1 MKDVYLNKLKKEFV
15 PAAGCTEP
23 ASIALAAA
31 KASEMLKS
39 TPDRVEMKV
48 SGNVFKNVM
57 GVGIPGSNMVGLP
70 ISVALGALGGESK
83 NGLEIFTNI
92 SEEIA
97 DQAKRFVSDGK
108 VEIHMLHDVPKL
120 HVECVSYKGD
130 DISRVVIQERHENIV
145 LVELN
150 GDVVFSKEV
159 NLQDE
164 ASEDQKGWSIEAIY
178 EFIQNVDVSELKF
191 LHEGVELNRII
202 AEEGLKGS
210 YGLQVGKSMLLSIEK
225 GILSEDIINKSVMMA
240 AAGSDARMAGCSLPV
255 MSNCGSGNQG
265 MSLTLPLMVAAEK
278 LDVNEETLLRALAL
292 GLLVSIH
299 MKSFVGQLSA
309 LCGVLL
315 STSGAACGITYMMGG
330 NLTQLNSTL
339 QNMTG
344 TVTGM
349 ICDGANSSCA
359 QKISASV
366 SAGIQSSLLALNN
379 QCLKNMDGI
388 VAEDV
393 EDTIR
398 NIGRLANEGMEI
410 TDDVIL
416 KTMLDKSKKA
426 C

>member
-1 MKDVYLNKLKKEFV
+1 MKDVYLNKLMKEFV

-31 KASEMLKS
+31 KASEILNAK
-39 TPDRVEMKV
+39 PERIEIKV
-48 SGNVFKNVM
+48 SGNIFKNVM
-57 GVGIPGSNMVGLP
+57 GVGIPGSTLVGMP
-70 ISVALGALGGESK
+70 IAAALGALGGQSK
-83 NGLEIFTNI
+83 NGLEIFTHI
-92 SEEIA
+92 SKAVAEE
-97 DQAKRFVSDGK
+97 AKQFVIDRK
-108 VEIHMLHDVPKL
+108 VQIHMVHDVPKL
-120 HVECVSYKGD
+120 HVECISYSGND
-130 DISRVVIQERHENIV
+130 TSRVIIQDRHENIV
-145 LVELN
+145 LVEYN
-150 GDVVFSKEV
+150 GETVFTKEV
-159 NLQDE
+159 ESAEETTENQE
-164 ASEDQKGWSIEAIY
+164 GWSVESIYDFITTIDIIEL
-178 EFIQNVDVSELKF
+178 QF
-191 LHEGVELNRII
+191 LHEGIELNKKI

-210 YGLQVGKSMLLSIEK
+210 YGLQVGKSMLLNIEK

-265 MSLTLPLMVAAEK
+265 MSLTLPIMVAAEK
-278 LDVNEETLLRALAL
+278 LKIDEDTMLRALGL

-299 MKSFVGQLSA
+299 MKAFVGQLSA

-330 NLTQLNSTL
+330 ELSHLNSTL
-339 QNMTG
+339 KNMTG
-344 TVTGM
+344 SVTGM

-366 SAGIQSSLLALNN
+366 SAGIQSSLLAINN

-388 VAEDV
+388 VDEDV
-393 EDTIR
+393 EATIR
-398 NIGRLANEGMEI
+398 NIGLLATEGMQI

-416 KTMLDKSKKA
+416 KTMLDKMNRA

>member
-31 KASEMLKS
+31 KASEILNAK
-39 TPDRVEMKV
+39 PERIEMKV

-57 GVGIPGSNMVGLP
+57 GVGIPGSTLVGMP
-70 ISVALGALGGESK
+70 ISAALGALGGQSK
-83 NGLEIFTNI
+83 NGLEIFTHI
-92 SEEIA
+92 SSTVAEE
-97 DQAKRFVSDGK
+97 AKNFVSDRK
-108 VEIHMLHDVPKL
+108 VQIHMAHDVPKL
-120 HVECVSYKGD
+120 HVECISYNGD
-130 DISRVVIQERHENIV
+130 DTSRVVIQDRHENIV
-145 LVELN
+145 LVERN
-150 GDVVFSKEV
+150 GEVIFTKGVNSAEETVANQEDWSVESIYNFIKDVE
-159 NLQDE
+159 
-164 ASEDQKGWSIEAIY
+164 I
-178 EFIQNVDVSELKF
+178 SELQF
-191 LHEGVELNRII
+191 LHQGIELNRKI

-210 YGLQVGKSMLLSIEK
+210 YGLQVGKSMLLNIEK

-265 MSLTLPLMVAAEK
+265 MSLTLPIMVAAEK
-278 LDVNEETLLRALAL
+278 LKADEDTMLRALAL
-292 GLLVSIH
+292 GLLISIH
-299 MKSFVGQLSA
+299 MKTFVGQLSA

-330 NLTQLNSTL
+330 ELDHLNSTL
-339 QNMTG
+339 KNMTG
-344 TVTGM
+344 SVTGM

-366 SAGIQSSLLALNN
+366 SAGIQSSLLAINN

-388 VAEDV
+388 VDEDV
-393 EDTIR
+393 EATIR
-398 NIGRLANEGMEI
+398 NIGLLATEGMQI

-416 KTMLDKSKKA
+416 KTMLGKMHKA

>member
-1 MKDVYLNKLKKEFV
+1 MKDVYLQKLKKEFV

-31 KASEMLKS
+31 KASETLG
-39 TPDRVEMKV
+39 TLPERIEMKV

-70 ISVALGALGGESK
+70 ISAALGALGGGSK
-83 NGLEIFTNI
+83 NGLEIFTHINKTVA
-92 SEEIA
+92 EE
-97 DQAKRFVSDGK
+97 AKKFVSDRK
-108 VEIHMLHDVPKL
+108 VQVYMVHDVPKL
-120 HVECVSYKGD
+120 HVECIGYNGD
-130 DISRVVIQERHENIV
+130 DTSRVVIQERHENIV
-145 LVELN
+145 LVERN
-150 GDVVFSKEV
+150 GEVVFTKEV
-159 NLQDE
+159 KKAEEITEEQ
-164 ASEDQKGWSIEAIY
+164 EDWSIQSIY
-178 EFIQNVDVSELKF
+178 NFIKDVEISELQF
-191 LHEGVELNRII
+191 LHQGVELNRKI
-202 AEEGLKGS
+202 AEEGLKGN
-210 YGLQVGKSMLLSIEK
+210 YGLQVGKSMLMNIEK

-265 MSLTLPLMVAAEK
+265 MSLTLPIMVAAEK
-278 LDVNEETLLRALAL
+278 LKVDEDTMLRALGL

-315 STSGAACGITYMMGG
+315 STSGAACGITYMLGG
-330 NLTQLNSTL
+330 DLNHLNSTL
-339 QNMTG
+339 KNMTG
-344 TVTGM
+344 SVTGM

-366 SAGIQSSLLALNN
+366 SAGIQSSLLAMNSRCLNS
-379 QCLKNMDGI
+379 MDGI
-388 VAEDV
+388 IDEDV
-393 EDTIR
+393 EATIR
-398 NIGRLANEGMEI
+398 NIGLLATEGMQI

-416 KTMLDKSKKA
+416 KTMVGKMNTA

>member
-31 KASEMLKS
+31 KARETLNAR
-39 TPDRVEMKV
+39 PERVEMKV

-57 GVGIPGSNMVGLP
+57 GVGIPGSTLVGMP
-70 ISVALGALGGESK
+70 ISAALGALGGESK
-83 NGLEIFTNI
+83 NGLEIFTHI
-92 SEEIA
+92 SETVAEE
-97 DQAKRFVSDGK
+97 AKKFVSDRK
-108 VEIHMLHDVPKL
+108 VQIHMVHDVPKL
-120 HVECVSYKGD
+120 HVECISYNGND
-130 DISRVVIQERHENIV
+130 TSRVIIQDRHENIV
-145 LVELN
+145 LVERN
-150 GDVVFSKEV
+150 DEVIFTKEV
-159 NLQDE
+159 KNAQE
-164 ASEDQKGWSIEAIY
+164 TNEEQEDWSIQSIY
-178 EFIQNVDVSELKF
+178 NFIKDVEISELQF
-191 LHEGVELNRII
+191 LHQGIDLNRKI

-210 YGLQVGKSMLLSIEK
+210 YGLQVGKSMLMNIEK

-265 MSLTLPLMVAAEK
+265 MSLTLPIMVAAEK
-278 LDVNEETLLRALAL
+278 LNAQEDTVLRALAL

-330 NLTQLNSTL
+330 ELNHLNSTL
-339 QNMTG
+339 KNMTG
-344 TVTGM
+344 SVTGM

-366 SAGIQSSLLALNN
+366 CAGIQSSLLAINS

-388 VAEDV
+388 VDEDV
-393 EDTIR
+393 EATIR
-398 NIGRLANEGMEI
+398 NIGLLATEGMQI

-416 KTMLDKSKKA
+416 KTMLGKMNSA

>member
-31 KASEMLKS
+31 KARETLNAR
-39 TPDRVEMKV
+39 PERVEMKV

-57 GVGIPGSNMVGLP
+57 GVGIPGSTLVGMP
-70 ISVALGALGGESK
+70 ISAALGALGGESK
-83 NGLEIFTNI
+83 NGLEIFTHI
-92 SEEIA
+92 SETVAEE
-97 DQAKRFVSDGK
+97 AKKFVSDRK
-108 VEIHMLHDVPKL
+108 VQIHMVHDVPKL
-120 HVECVSYKGD
+120 HVECISYNGND
-130 DISRVVIQERHENIV
+130 TSRVIIQDRHENIV
-145 LVELN
+145 LVERN
-150 GDVVFSKEV
+150 DEVIFTKEV
-159 NLQDE
+159 KNAQE
-164 ASEDQKGWSIEAIY
+164 TNEEQEDWSIQSIY
-178 EFIQNVDVSELKF
+178 NFIKDVEISELQF
-191 LHEGVELNRII
+191 LHQGIDLNRKI

-210 YGLQVGKSMLLSIEK
+210 YGLQVGKSMLMNIEK

-265 MSLTLPLMVAAEK
+265 MSLTLPIMVAAEK
-278 LDVNEETLLRALAL
+278 LNAEEDTVLRALAL

-330 NLTQLNSTL
+330 ELNHLNSTL
-339 QNMTG
+339 KNMTG
-344 TVTGM
+344 SVTGM

-366 SAGIQSSLLALNN
+366 CAGIQSSLLAINS

-388 VAEDV
+388 VDEDV
-393 EDTIR
+393 EATIR
-398 NIGRLANEGMEI
+398 NIGLLATEGMQI

-416 KTMLDKSKKA
+416 KTMLGKMNSA

>member
-31 KASEMLKS
+31 KASEILNAK
-39 TPDRVEMKV
+39 PERIEIKV
-48 SGNVFKNVM
+48 SGNIFKNVM
-57 GVGIPGSNMVGLP
+57 GVGIPGSKLVGMP
-70 ISVALGALGGESK
+70 IAAALGALGGQSK
-83 NGLEIFTNI
+83 NGLEIFTHI
-92 SEEIA
+92 SKAVTEE
-97 DQAKRFVSDGK
+97 AKQFIIDRK
-108 VEIHMLHDVPKL
+108 VQIHMVHDVPKL
-120 HVECVSYKGD
+120 HVECISYNGND
-130 DISRVVIQERHENIV
+130 TSRVIIQDRHENIV
-145 LVELN
+145 LVEYN
-150 GDVVFSKEV
+150 GEIIFTKEV
-159 NLQDE
+159 ESAEETTENQE
-164 ASEDQKGWSIEAIY
+164 GWSVESIY
-178 EFIQNVDVSELKF
+178 DFITTVDILELQF
-191 LHEGVELNRII
+191 LHEGIELNKKI

-210 YGLQVGKSMLLSIEK
+210 YGLQVGKSMLLNIEK

-265 MSLTLPLMVAAEK
+265 MSLTLPIMVAAEK
-278 LDVNEETLLRALAL
+278 LKIDEDTMLRALGM

-299 MKSFVGQLSA
+299 MKAFVGQLSA

-330 NLTQLNSTL
+330 ELNHLNSTL
-339 QNMTG
+339 KNMTG
-344 TVTGM
+344 SVTGM

-366 SAGIQSSLLALNN
+366 SAGIQSSLLAINN

-388 VAEDV
+388 VDEDV
-393 EDTIR
+393 EETIR
-398 NIGRLANEGMEI
+398 NIGLLATEGMQI

-416 KTMLDKSKKA
+416 KTMLGKMHKA

>member
-31 KASEMLKS
+31 KASEILNTK
-39 TPDRVEMKV
+39 PERIEMKV

-57 GVGIPGSNMVGLP
+57 GVGIPGSTLVGMP
-70 ISVALGALGGESK
+70 ISAALGALGGESK
-83 NGLEIFTNI
+83 NGLEIFTHI
-92 SEEIA
+92 SSTVAEE
-97 DQAKRFVSDGK
+97 AKNFVSKGK
-108 VEIHMLHDVPKL
+108 IQIHMVHDVPKL
-120 HVECVSYKGD
+120 YVECISYNGD
-130 DISRVVIQERHENIV
+130 DTSRVVIQDRHENIV
-145 LVELN
+145 LVERN
-150 GDVVFSKEV
+150 GEVVFTKEV
-159 NLQDE
+159 KNTLETTEEQ
-164 ASEDQKGWSIEAIY
+164 EDWSIESIY
-178 EFIQNVDVSELKF
+178 NFIKDVEISELQF
-191 LHEGVELNRII
+191 LHQGIELNRKI

-210 YGLQVGKSMLLSIEK
+210 YGLQVGKSILLNIEK

-265 MSLTLPLMVAAEK
+265 MSLTLPIMVAAEK
-278 LDVNEETLLRALAL
+278 LKVDDDTMLRALGL
-292 GLLVSIH
+292 GLLISIH
-299 MKSFVGQLSA
+299 MKTFVGQLSA

-330 NLTQLNSTL
+330 KLNHLNSTL
-339 QNMTG
+339 KNMTG
-344 TVTGM
+344 SVTGM

-379 QCLKNMDGI
+379 LCLKGMDGI

-398 NIGRLANEGMEI
+398 NIGRLATEGMGV

-416 KTMLDKSKKA
+416 KTMLDKMNRA

>member
-31 KASEMLKS
+31 KASEILNAK
-39 TPDRVEMKV
+39 PERIEIKV

-70 ISVALGALGGESK
+70 ISAALGALGGESK
-83 NGLEIFTNI
+83 KGLEIFTNI
-92 SEEIA
+92 NEDLI
-97 DQAKRFVSDGK
+97 DQAKSFVSDGH
-108 VEIHMLHDVPKL
+108 VEVYMLHDVPKL
-120 HVECVSYKGD
+120 HVECLSYNGD
-130 DISRVVIQERHENIV
+130 DVSRVVIQDRHENIV
-145 LVELN
+145 LVERN
-150 GDVVFSKEV
+150 GEVIFTKEV
-159 NLQDE
+159 NKLLE
-164 ASEDQKGWSIEAIY
+164 VSEEQEDWSIESIY
-178 EFIQNVDVSELKF
+178 NFIKDVEISELQF
-191 LHEGVELNRII
+191 LHQGIELNRKI

-210 YGLQVGKSMLLSIEK
+210 YGLQVGKSMLMNIEK

-265 MSLTLPLMVAAEK
+265 MSLTLPIMVAAEK
-278 LDVNEETLLRALAL
+278 LNIEEDTMLRALGL

-330 NLTQLNSTL
+330 ELNHLNSTL
-339 QNMTG
+339 KNMTG
-344 TVTGM
+344 SVTGM

-366 SAGIQSSLLALNN
+366 CAGIQSSLLAINS

-388 VAEDV
+388 VDEDV
-393 EDTIR
+393 EATIR
-398 NIGRLANEGMEI
+398 NIGLLATEGMQI

-416 KTMLDKSKKA
+416 KTMLGKMNRA

>member
-31 KASEMLKS
+31 KASETLN
-39 TPDRVEMKV
+39 TVPERVEMKV

-57 GVGIPGSNMVGLP
+57 GVGIPGSKLVGLP

-92 SEEIA
+92 NEEIA
-97 DQAKRFVSDGK
+97 DQAKNFVSEGK
-108 VEIHMLHDVPKL
+108 VEIHMVHDVPKL
-120 HVECVSYKGD
+120 HVECISYSGD
-130 DISRVVIQERHENIV
+130 DVSRVVIQDRHENIV
-145 LVELN
+145 LVEKN
-150 GDVVFSKEV
+150 GEVIFSKELK
-159 NLQDE
+159 NG
-164 ASEDQKGWSIEAIY
+164 EDTE
-178 EFIQNVDVSELKF
+178 DVSDELSVQSIYDFITSVEISELQF
-191 LHEGVELNRII
+191 LHEGVELNQKI

-210 YGLQVGKSMLLSIEK
+210 YGLQVGKSMLMNIQK
-225 GILSEDIINKSVMMA
+225 GLLSEDIMNKSVMMA
-240 AAGSDARMAGCSLPV
+240 AAGSDARMAGCAMPV

-265 MSLTLPLMVAAEK
+265 MSLTLPVIVAAETLK
-278 LDVNEETLLRALAL
+278 VDEETQLRALAL
-292 GLLVSIH
+292 GLLISIH

-315 STSGAACGITYMMGG
+315 SGAGAACGITYMMGG
-330 NLTQLNSTL
+330 TMQHLNSTL
-339 QNMTG
+339 KNMTG
-344 TVTGM
+344 SVTGM

-366 SAGIQSSLLALNN
+366 GAGIQASLLAMNS
-379 QCLKNMDGI
+379 QCLQINDGI
-388 VAEDV
+388 VDEDV
-393 EDTIR
+393 EETIR
-398 NIGRLANEGMEI
+398 NIGLLATEGMQI

-416 KTMLDKSKKA
+416 KTMVGKMNRA

>member
-31 KASEMLKS
+31 KASETLN
-39 TPDRVEMKV
+39 TVPERVEMKV

-57 GVGIPGSNMVGLP
+57 GVGIPGSKLVGLP

-92 SEEIA
+92 NEEIA
-97 DQAKRFVSDGK
+97 DQAKNFVSEGK
-108 VEIHMLHDVPKL
+108 VEIHMVHDVPKL
-120 HVECVSYKGD
+120 HVECISYSGD
-130 DISRVVIQERHENIV
+130 DVSRVVIQDRHENIV
-145 LVELN
+145 LVEKN
-150 GDVVFSKEV
+150 GEVIFSKELK
-159 NLQDE
+159 NG
-164 ASEDQKGWSIEAIY
+164 EDTE
-178 EFIQNVDVSELKF
+178 DVSDELSVQSIYDFITSVEISELQF
-191 LHEGVELNRII
+191 LHEGVELNQKI

-210 YGLQVGKSMLLSIEK
+210 YGLQVGKSMLMNIQK
-225 GILSEDIINKSVMMA
+225 GLLSEDIMNKSVMMA
-240 AAGSDARMAGCSLPV
+240 AAGSDARMAGCAMPV

-265 MSLTLPLMVAAEK
+265 MSLTLPVIVAAEK
-278 LDVNEETLLRALAL
+278 LKVDEETQLRALAL
-292 GLLVSIH
+292 GLLISIH

-315 STSGAACGITYMMGG
+315 SGAGAACGITYMMGG
-330 NLTQLNSTL
+330 TMQHLNSTL
-339 QNMTG
+339 KNMTG
-344 TVTGM
+344 SVTGM

-366 SAGIQSSLLALNN
+366 GAGIQASLLAMNS
-379 QCLKNMDGI
+379 QCLQINDGI
-388 VAEDV
+388 VDEDV
-393 EDTIR
+393 EETIR
-398 NIGRLANEGMEI
+398 NIGLLATEGMQI

-416 KTMLDKSKKA
+416 KTMVGKMNRA

>member
-31 KASEMLKS
+31 KASEILNAK
-39 TPDRVEMKV
+39 PERIEMKV

-57 GVGIPGSNMVGLP
+57 GVGIPGSTLVGMP
-70 ISVALGALGGESK
+70 ISAALGALGGESK
-83 NGLEIFTNI
+83 NGLEIFTHI
-92 SEEIA
+92 SSTVAEE
-97 DQAKRFVSDGK
+97 AKNFVSDAK
-108 VEIHMLHDVPKL
+108 VQIHMVHDVPKL
-120 HVECVSYKGD
+120 HVECISYNGD
-130 DISRVVIQERHENIV
+130 DMSRVVIQDRHENIV
-145 LVELN
+145 LVERN
-150 GDVVFSKEV
+150 GEVIFTKEV
-159 NLQDE
+159 NTSVEVSDGQ
-164 ASEDQKGWSIEAIY
+164 EDWSIESIY
-178 EFIQNVDVSELKF
+178 NFIKDVEISELQF
-191 LHEGVELNRII
+191 LHHGIELNRKI

-210 YGLQVGKSMLLSIEK
+210 YGLQVGKSMLLNIEK
-225 GILSEDIINKSVMMA
+225 GVLSEDIINKSVMMA

-265 MSLTLPLMVAAEK
+265 MSLTLPIMVAAEK
-278 LDVNEETLLRALAL
+278 LKVADDTMLRALGL
-292 GLLVSIH
+292 GLLISIH
-299 MKSFVGQLSA
+299 MKTFVGQLSA

-330 NLTQLNSTL
+330 ELNHLNSTL
-339 QNMTG
+339 KNMTG
-344 TVTGM
+344 SVTGM

-366 SAGIQSSLLALNN
+366 SAGIQSSLLAINN

-388 VAEDV
+388 VDEDV
-393 EDTIR
+393 EATIR
-398 NIGRLANEGMEI
+398 NIGLLATEGMQI

-416 KTMLDKSKKA
+416 KTMLDKMNRA

>member
-1 MKDVYLNKLKKEFV
+1 MKEVYLQKLKKEFV

-31 KASEMLKS
+31 KASETLNAI
-39 TPDRVEMKV
+39 PERLEMKV

-70 ISVALGALGGESK
+70 ISAALGALGGESK

-97 DQAKRFVSDGK
+97 NQAKSFVSDGK
-108 VEIHMLHDVPKL
+108 VEIYMLHDVPKL
-120 HVECVSYKGD
+120 HVECVSYNGND
-130 DISRVVIQERHENIV
+130 TSRVVIQERHENII
-145 LVELN
+145 LVERN
-150 GDVVFSKEV
+150 GEVIFSKEAH
-159 NLQDE
+159 QSHEETDE
-164 ASEDQKGWSIEAIY
+164 QEGWSVESIY
-178 EFIQNVDVSELKF
+178 KFIKEVEISELKF
-191 LHEGVELNRII
+191 LLEGVELNKKI

-210 YGLQVGKSMLLSIEK
+210 YGLQVGKSMLLNMNR

-240 AAGSDARMAGCSLPV
+240 AAGSDARMAGCALPV

-265 MSLTLPLMVAAEK
+265 MSLTLPVMVAAEK
-278 LDVNEETLLRALAL
+278 LKVDEETLLRALAL

-315 STSGAACGITYMMGG
+315 STSGAACGITYMLGG
-330 NLTQLNSTL
+330 ELNHLNSTL
-339 QNMTG
+339 KNMSG
-344 TVTGM
+344 SVTGM

-366 SAGIQSSLLALNN
+366 SAGIQSSLLALNS
-379 QCLKNMDGI
+379 QCLNSMDGI

-398 NIGRLANEGMEI
+398 NIGRLATEGMEI
-410 TDDVIL
+410 TDNVIL
-416 KTMLDKSKKA
+416 KTMLEKMKKA

>member
-1 MKDVYLNKLKKEFV
+1 MKDVYLQKLKKEFV

-31 KASEMLKS
+31 KARETLNAI
-39 TPDRVEMKV
+39 PERVEMKV

-97 DQAKRFVSDGK
+97 NQAKAFVRDGK

-120 HVECVSYKGD
+120 HVECICYKGD
-130 DISRVVIQERHENIV
+130 DTSRVVIQDRHENIV
-145 LVELN
+145 HVERN
-150 GDVVFSKEV
+150 GEVVFTKEV
-159 NLQDE
+159 KTAEEITEEKEDWSVQSIYNFIKTVDIAELQ
-164 ASEDQKGWSIEAIY
+164 
-178 EFIQNVDVSELKF
+178 F
-191 LHEGVELNRII
+191 LHQGVQLNKKI

-210 YGLQVGKSMLLSIEK
+210 YGLQVGKSMLMNIEK

-265 MSLTLPLMVAAEK
+265 MSLTLPIMVVAEK
-278 LDVNEETLLRALAL
+278 LKVDDDTLLRALAL
-292 GLLVSIH
+292 ALLISIH
-299 MKSFVGQLSA
+299 MKSFIGQLSA

-330 NLTQLNSTL
+330 DLAHLSSTL
-339 QNMTG
+339 KNMTG
-344 TVTGM
+344 SVTGM

-359 QKISASV
+359 HKISASV
-366 SAGIQSSLLALNN
+366 SAGIQSSLLALNS
-379 QCLKNMDGI
+379 QCLTNVDGI
-388 VAEDV
+388 VDEDV
-393 EDTIR
+393 EATIR
-398 NIGRLANEGMEI
+398 NIGRLATEGMEV

-416 KTMLDKSKKA
+416 KTMLEKMNKA
-426 C
+426 S